1 SVAFEDVFV
10 ESESEFQTLPAVVV
24 LSPTT
29 IGVQRLPLHPP
40 YRDHENCL
48 LHKIISIGLS
58 KLIRNWGQLYELS
71 VMTVMSFSTTT
82 TISSIATTNVSP
94 QLWQAT
100 NGILMTNDVADTN
113 PEEAVHYFALSN
125 NDSYVMS
132 TSAGKISLSNMMTFK
147 TMTTFMPPP
156 CVATFLALHP
166 QDNNII
172 AIGMDDSTI
181 QIYNVR
187 VDD

>member
-1 SVAFEDVFV
+1 MVSEEIPLDPIGNQNGSV
-10 ESESEFQTLPAVVV
+10 
-24 LSPTT
+24 
-29 IGVQRLPLHPP
+29 R
-40 YRDHENCL
+40 
-48 LHKIISIGLS
+48 
-58 KLIRNWGQLYELS
+58 
-71 VMTVMSFSTTT
+71 M
-82 TISSIATTNVSP
+82 ATTNVSP

-113 PEEAVHYFALSN
+113 PEEAVHYFALSK

-181 QIYNVR
+181 QIYKLR
-187 VDD
+187 VDDESKLKGNSKRTTALAFSHVQNMLVSSGQMLRL